1 MFILALQRKINKG
14 VFFTLVPNI
23 MKSRPTFH
31 LEEQPDHL
39 QKKDIYDSAALWR
52 VLKMTPINSVFTS
65 SLLDNNP
72 TAVYVRCVESL
83 PVLSCNI
90 TRLFAAN

>member
-14 VFFTLVPNI
+14 VFFFTLVPNI

-31 LEEQPDHL
+31 LEQPDHL
-39 QKKDIYDSAALWR
+39 QEKDIYDSAALWR
-52 VLKMTPINSVFTS
+52 VLKITPINSVFTS

-72 TAVYVRCVESL
+72 TAVYVRYVESL
-83 PVLSCNI
+83 PVLGCNI